1 MVQHSFPRM
10 NMRQVLENARSR
22 RVRYHAVVL
31 DPETG
36 ARLASV
42 PFYAA
47 DSGECVDL
55 AIEAETI
62 QEAGR

>member
-36 ARLASV
+36 ARLATV
-42 PFYAA
+42 LLYLA
-47 DSGECVDL
+47 DAGECVDL
-55 AIEAETI
+55 AIEAETV
-62 QEAGR
+62 QEDER

>member
-36 ARLASV
+36 ARLVTV
-42 PFYAA
+42 PLYLA
-47 DSGECVDL
+47 DAGECVDL
-55 AIEAETI
+55 AIEAETV
-62 QEAGR
+62 QEAER